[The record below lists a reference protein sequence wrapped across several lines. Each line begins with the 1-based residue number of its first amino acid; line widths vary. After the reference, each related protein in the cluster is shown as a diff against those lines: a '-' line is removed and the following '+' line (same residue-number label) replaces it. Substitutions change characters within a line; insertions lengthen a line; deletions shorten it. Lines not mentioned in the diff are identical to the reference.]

1 MTAHSQEQ
9 LGFTASVQA
18 LADSLH
24 YEGYGILKPESSK
37 FFALS
42 LQAFGHIGW
51 RAHLHLHC
59 CTSASRATIVC
70 AEAPSCGSPFA
81 TPSAWDKSCLWS
93 VMEANSE
100 SSTPLTRDGSCGNSR
115 MPRPRS
121 SLSSGDIAK
130 AQASTE
136 PRMMGCQRAEVST
149 RYLLVASSQNVS
161 GTSQG
166 DSDARG

>member
-93 VMEANSE
+93 VMEANSA
-100 SSTPLTRDGSCGNSR
+100 SSTPLTRDGSCASR
-115 MPRPRS
+115 S
-121 SLSSGDIAK
+121 ELIAGSICAK

-136 PRMMGCQRAEVST
+136 ARMMGCQRAEVST